1 MISNV
6 NEANLMDVLEGAEQ
20 DIRSVMD
27 LSDEQYMIG
36 VGRPL
41 EQKILAINAVLL
53 ELIKFTLQENE
64 RIKDEIRQI

>member
-1 MISNV
+1 
-6 NEANLMDVLEGAEQ
+6 MDVLEGAEQ